1 MAIDMVIG
9 QLQKEMS
16 TNVCTHCIKS
26 PNRQK
31 EILDCSYGNGAH
43 ASRQTEQL
51 LSNSR
56 NKKRFNSQHSSTVS
70 GRQINVKY
78 PRYSHSLICPMMCSH
93 QSRKFVTV
101 SVQLSV
107 MSGVFFS
114 AEIIQDRCASLSV
127 SSCIDCIYFTTVLC
141 GRVGLYDAI
150 ILKWLFIPQPY

>member
-107 MSGVFFS
+107 MSVFFFFGRNYPGQMCFSFCEQLYRLYLLYHS
-114 AEIIQDRCASLSV
+114 AL
-127 SSCIDCIYFTTVLC
+127 
-141 GRVGLYDAI
+141 
-150 ILKWLFIPQPY
+150 W